1 MTSHSRRSGTQGR
14 RGFTLVE
21 TIVTVGL
28 LAVLASFVVPSVMRK
43 ADAADPVKVANDL
56 QAIGT
61 GLETFSSDLKGTL
74 PGDIEDLT
82 QPILV
87 NTICDPATPCDS
99 TITHVD
105 QYTANQALLWKGP
118 YLSASISRD
127 PNATLRSGYVADIS
141 NTLTRF
147 DAVNGI
153 PELCPLNSGGSVTC
167 NGFIGTN
174 PLFVAI
180 KVTGLNRDQALQVNA
195 IIDGVNELNPGS
207 EGRFRFTA
215 DGSLAYFL
223 ATPITP
229 DH

>member
-1 MTSHSRRSGTQGR
+1 MNRCQAAVPRPR

-56 QAIGT
+56 NSIST
-61 GLETFSSDLKGTL
+61 GLQTFSSDMKGVL
-74 PGDIEDLT
+74 PGDIQNLT

-87 NTICDPATPCDS
+87 NSVCNRATPCDT
-99 TITHVD
+99 TITH
-105 QYTANQALLWKGP
+105 QTAYSAQQALLWRGP
-118 YLSASISRD
+118 YIAASIERD
-127 PNATLRSGYVADIS
+127 PNAVLRSGYVADIS

-147 DAVNGI
+147 DAVNGV
-153 PELCPLNSGGSVTC
+153 PELCQLNGGGAVTC
-167 NGFIGTN
+167 NGFIVTN

-180 KVTGLNRDQALQVNA
+180 RVTGLTLAQALQINA
-195 IIDGVNELNPGS
+195 IIDGANELNPGL

-215 DGSLAYFL
+215 DGSLAFFL
-223 ATPITP
+223 AVPIS
-229 DH
+229 